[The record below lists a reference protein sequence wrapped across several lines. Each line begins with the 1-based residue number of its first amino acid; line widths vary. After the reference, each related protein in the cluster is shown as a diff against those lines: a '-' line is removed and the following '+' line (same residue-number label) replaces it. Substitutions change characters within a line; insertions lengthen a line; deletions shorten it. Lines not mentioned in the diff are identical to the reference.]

1 MRVITGTARG
11 RRLQTLEGDDVRPTV
26 DRVKEALF
34 SIIQF
39 DIEGRRILDLFA
51 GSGQLG
57 IEALSRGAKSAV
69 FVDKSKNS
77 VDIVKQNLQTTQLS
91 KVSTVLNTDS
101 MSFLLTTRDKFD
113 IAFLDPP
120 YGTGV
125 LQQALPLAA
134 NVMTDGGIIICESPA
149 KEELQETA
157 GNFKI
162 DKSYK
167 YGKTKL
173 TVYRRGEI
181 YVEDGNLSG
190 EF

>member
-11 RRLQTLEGDDVRPTV
+11 RKLQTLESDDVRPTV

-39 DIEGRRILDLFA
+39 DIEGRRVLDLFA

-69 FVDKSKNS
+69 FIDKSKNS
-77 VDIVKQNLQTTQLS
+77 VEIIKQNLQTTQLTEL
-91 KVSTVLNTDS
+91 STVLNTDS
-101 MSFLLTTRDKFD
+101 ITFLKITKDKFD
-113 IAFLDPP
+113 IALLDPP
-120 YGTGV
+120 YSTGI
-125 LQQALPLAA
+125 LQQALPLVA

-149 KEELQETA
+149 NEELPETA
-157 GNFKI
+157 GSFKI
-162 DKSYK
+162 DRSYK

-181 YVEDGNLSG
+181 
-190 EF
+190 